1 MKTIATFILFGFSL
15 GAFAQDAQNV
25 TLLDLWSNDS
35 IPPFQFDIRYNE
47 TWGFTHNG
55 EEYGVIGSTSGTHI
69 LRLTDDDQLE
79 EVAFVAGAFQGE
91 VIHRDFD
98 DYNGYLYAVCDQG
111 ASTLQIIDLSQ
122 LPDTAVV
129 VYDSDEWVIRAHNV
143 FIDTAT
149 SKLYL
154 AGADVAPLRIL
165 SVENPTEPQFLADF
179 NSVGYVHD
187 LYARNDSV
195 YLNCAGEGLRVV
207 DFSNPA
213 SPIELGS
220 LTTYP
225 DQGYNHSGWL
235 SEDGDTYVFADETVG
250 MRMKV
255 CDASDLSDI
264 QVLGL
269 FNSEVSPNSIPHNQ
283 QLIGDLVYVSHY
295 SDGLQ
300 IFDISDRENPEK
312 VAYYDTFP
320 NDNDYVFNGA
330 WGVYAFLPSGRI
342 LVSDRSSGLFLFR
355 VDLNTGIAD
364 NNPKEQLQV
373 FPNPTSGTVMLRS
386 SIDQPH
392 SVVVYNFSGQQVM
405 EVPVTSNAQSGFSV
419 DCSDLP
425 AGMYILE
432 LVGREA
438 VERGN
443 LIKL

>member
-1 MKTIATFILFGFSL
+1 MKTILALILFCIPLITFG
-15 GAFAQDAQNV
+15 QDAENITV
-25 TLLDLWSNDS
+25 LDQWSDDS
-35 IPPFQFDIRYNE
+35 IPPFQFGIRYNE
-47 TWGFTHNG
+47 VWGFVHNG
-55 EEYGVIGSTSGTHI
+55 DEYGVIGSTSGTHI
-69 LRLTDDDQLE
+69 FRITANDQLE
-79 EVAFVAGAFQGE
+79 EVAFVAGAHQGE
-91 VIHRDFD
+91 VVHRDYH

-122 LPDTAVV
+122 LPDTALV

-165 SVENPTEPQFLADF
+165 SVENPTQPQFLADF

-195 YLNCAGEGLRVV
+195 YLNCAGEGLHVV
-207 DFSNPA
+207 DFSNPTN
-213 SPIELGS
+213 PTELGS

-235 SEDGDTYVFADETVG
+235 SEDGNTYVFADETVG

-295 SDGLQ
+295 NDGLQ
-300 IFDISDRENPEK
+300 IFDISDRENPDK
-312 VAYYDTFP
+312 VAYYDTFYG
-320 NDNDYVFNGA
+320 DDDYVFNGA

-342 LVSDRSSGLFLFR
+342 LVSDRTSGLFLFQ
-355 VDLNTGIAD
+355 VDLSTGIAD
-364 NNPKEQLQV
+364 NEPTKELLLA
-373 FPNPTSGTVMLRS
+373 PNPTSSRVMVQSDMLH
-386 SIDQPH
+386 PH
-392 SVVVYNFSGQQVM
+392 SVIIYNFSGQQVL
-405 EVPVTSNAQSGFSV
+405 EVSVDINVQSGVSV

-425 AGMYILE
+425 AGLYILE
-432 LVGREA
+432 LRGRDG